1 MLTHKLSIKTKPNY
15 STLSKKDTH
24 YTFMS
29 FKSVLSNFTFIAL
42 QRQKK
47 LHLSSIHQH
56 TLTFQWYNYS
66 KMTLVVF
73 GPQIAIWQYIQ
84 QYRYYKVVIRPSDM
98 QVTVKTANLKLPALC
113 NVFKMCK
120 TKTNSDQYHNDYF
133 HKFTWYFVTL
143 NTF

>member
-1 MLTHKLSIKTKPNY
+1 MLTHKLSIKTKPKY
-15 STLSKKDTH
+15 STLSKEDTH
-24 YTFMS
+24 YTIMS

-73 GPQIAIWQYIQ
+73 GPQIGIWQFIQ
-84 QYRYYKVVIRPSDM
+84 QYSVIRLSSDP
-98 QVTVKTANLKLPALC
+98 VKQINTYTSYSEKSANLKLPALC

-120 TKTNSDQYHNDYF
+120 TKK
-133 HKFTWYFVTL
+133 KFSSISLFS
-143 NTF
+143 